1 MAIKVNGKLVAGAGK
16 SAYESAKDGGYTGTE
31 DEFNTSLA
39 EVKNKQNKLSGT
51 KGQVVGFDAEGNAQ
65 AQDAPASGITQEEA
79 DARYLI
85 RNDGGTVSGPVAF
98 MEKSGFYGSA
108 VFSAD
113 VAFNGN
119 VAVPTKPAQDSNPVS
134 LSYFN
139 QILQEQKP
147 KAYPITLVASAWSS
161 NSQTIT
167 VPGVLADETK
177 QLIQPVPAIAS
188 QAAYLAAGVLCTGQ
202 AADSLTFTCQTVP
215 TGNLTVYV
223 AITDVKS

>member
-1 MAIKVNGKLVAGAGK
+1 MALYVNGKKVAGIGLPGK
-16 SAYESAKDGGYTGTE
+16 SAYQYAVDGGYTGTE
-31 DEFNTSLA
+31 EEFQEVLA
-39 EVKNKQNKLSGT
+39 
-51 KGQVVGFDAEGNAQ
+51 NA
-65 AQDAPASGITQEEA
+65 
-79 DARYLI
+79 
-85 RNDGGTVSGPVAF
+85 GG
-98 MEKSGFYGSA
+98 
-108 VFSAD
+108 
-113 VAFNGN
+113 
-119 VAVPTKPAQDSNPVS
+119 KPMGHGV
-134 LSYFN
+134 
-139 QILQEQKP
+139 
-147 KAYPITLVASAWSS
+147 TLLASAWSS